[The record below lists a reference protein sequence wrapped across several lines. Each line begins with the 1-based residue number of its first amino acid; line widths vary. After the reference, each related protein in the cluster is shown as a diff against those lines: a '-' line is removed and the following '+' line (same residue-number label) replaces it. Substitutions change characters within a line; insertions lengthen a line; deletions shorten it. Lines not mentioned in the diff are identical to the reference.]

1 MSSPKISIVVC
12 TRNRGQPLRAM
23 MDSLLAMNV
32 PDRLDWELVMV
43 DNGSTDDTPQII
55 DSYADQLPLIH
66 VREDQAGLS
75 FARNRGV
82 ATASGD
88 YIIWTD
94 DDVRVQPDWMV
105 AYVRAFE
112 EHPEGAYFGGR
123 ITPVFEGTTPAWLT
137 ENMEKL
143 GNAFAKR
150 DLGEAMRAF
159 TQRTG
164 DNPFGAN
171 YAVRM
176 AEQRRYQYPTYLG
189 VSPNFRRVGEETA
202 VLRAIKQE
210 GHPGYWVPDAE
221 VLHIIPETRQTL
233 DYISSYQKALGET
246 WVLLSGRGE
255 GDFLPEKLD
264 PNGTRVGG
272 VHIWIL
278 RNMIDAW
285 TKYQLSRFT
294 AASTRWLP
302 EFMRYTRYRG
312 AFDYA
317 RAAKPF
323 D

>member
-1 MSSPKISIVVC
+1 MSSLKISIVVC
-12 TRNRGQPLRAM
+12 TRNRGKPLREM
-23 MDSLLAMNV
+23 MDSLVAMTV
-32 PDRLDWELVMV
+32 PDGLDWELVMV

-55 DSYADQLPLIH
+55 DSYADALPLIH

-94 DDVRVQPDWMV
+94 DDVRVQPDWMA
-105 AYVRAFE
+105 AYVRAFKD
-112 EHPEGAYFGGR
+112 HPDGAYFGGR
-123 ITPVFEGTTPAWLT
+123 ITPVFEGSTPQWLT
-137 ENMEKL
+137 DNMPSL

-150 DLGEAMRAF
+150 DLGDHTRAF
-159 TQRTG
+159 TEETG

-176 AEQRRYQYPTYLG
+176 VEQNRYDYPTYLG
-189 VSPNFRRVGEETA
+189 VSPKFRRVGEETA
-202 VLRAIKQE
+202 VLRAIKEE
-210 GHPGYWVPDAE
+210 GHTGYWVADAE

-233 DYISSYQKALGET
+233 EYISSYQKALGET

-255 GDFLPEKLD
+255 ASFIAEKLD
-264 PNGTRVGG
+264 PKGHRIGG
-272 VHIWIL
+272 AHIWIW

-285 TKYQLSRFT
+285 AKYRLSKLT
-294 AASTRWLP
+294 SPSTRWLP

-312 AFDYA
+312 ALDYA